1 MTKKSKKV
9 KNVKVKPITNHDEIQ
24 IDIKKIL
31 DQEKKIKPEKIFEG
45 FKTKTKTKNK
55 KKY

>member
-31 DQEKKIKPEKIFEG
+31 DQEKKN
-45 FKTKTKTKNK
+45 KTRKNIRRF
-55 KKY
+55 